1 MDKRKTF
8 LDKCFKDKNNQLVLA
23 QKLNIPLALGLT
35 CTLLAYLFSK
45 GTIHSLFQTLAFGAL
60 FTWSYLEI
68 RSGVN
73 YFRQALGVL
82 VFVIIVAN
90 RLK

>member
-8 LDKCFKDKNNQLVLA
+8 FDKCFKDKNNQLVLS
-23 QKLNIPLALGLT
+23 QKLNIPLALGLI

-45 GTIHSLFQTLAFGAL
+45 GTIHSLLQTIAFGGL
-60 FTWSYLEI
+60 FTWAYLEI

-73 YFRQALGVL
+73 YFRRLLGLAVL
-82 VFVIIVAN
+82 LIIVVN